1 VTDALRFPQGFL
13 WGTATSAHQVEGGNT
28 RSDWW
33 QWEQGPGRIQGGDTS
48 RVACDFWNRAEEDF
62 ALAKRLGTNAFRL
75 SVEWSRVEPE
85 DGVFD
90 DEALARYR
98 RMLTELKVLGLES
111 MVCLHHFTLPHWV
124 ARRGGFETAWG
135 VERFLAFVEKVLGEL
150 HGLTRYWL
158 TVNEPMVY
166 AAMGW
171 ISGLWPPGKKHLREA
186 LRVARHLVR
195 AHAGAYHLIHR
206 KDPEAWVSA
215 GMHLA
220 SYEAYDPKAR
230 LDRGAAWL
238 RDWLGNRA
246 WLEATLDGF
255 LRPPLGLY
263 EPVAEAVDSHDFLG
277 FQHYFTYPLGFS
289 LLRPWSFFGRERQTP
304 RPDTP
309 AFMGEFRPEG
319 LHDWAVRLKP
329 FKKPI
334 IVTENGLLENEERQR
349 PAYLLR
355 ALAAL
360 HRAMAE
366 GVEVHGY
373 FHWSL
378 LDNFEWTLG
387 YRARFGLV
395 HVDFATQTRTV
406 KQSGRLY
413 GEIAAAS
420 ALTREM
426 AQRVSPAVARELFG
440 VVV

>member
-1 VTDALRFPQGFL
+1 LTDALRFPKDFL
-13 WGTATSAHQVEGGNT
+13 WGTATSAHQVEGGNLHN
-28 RSDWW
+28 DWW
-33 QWEQGPGRIQGGDTS
+33 AWEQLPGRIQGGDTS
-48 RVACDFWNRAEEDF
+48 RLACDFWNRAEQDF
-62 ALAKRLGTNAFRL
+62 ALAKELHGNAFRL
-75 SVEWSRVEPE
+75 SVEWSRVEPQ

-90 DEALARYR
+90 EEALARYR
-98 RMLTELKVLGLES
+98 RMLERLRELAIEP
-111 MVCLHHFTLPHWV
+111 MVCLHHFTVPQWV
-124 ARRGGFETAWG
+124 SRRGGFETAWG
-135 VERFLAFVEKVLGEL
+135 VERFLLFAEKVVAEL
-150 HGLTRYWL
+150 HPLCRYWL

-186 LRVARHLVR
+186 LRVARHLAR

-220 SYEAYDPKAR
+220 SYEPFDPRAV
-230 LDRGAAWL
+230 LDRGVSWL
-238 RDWLGNRA
+238 RDWLGNRM

-263 EPVAEAVDSHDFLG
+263 EPVAEAVDSHDFIG

-289 LLRPWSFFGRERQTP
+289 LLRPGSFFGRERHAP
-304 RPDTP
+304 RADTP
-309 AFMGEFRPEG
+309 SFMGEFRPEG
-319 LHDWAVRLKP
+319 LHDWALRLKA
-329 FKKPI
+329 FRKPV
-334 IVTENGLLENEERQR
+334 IVTENGLLENEERER

-366 GVEVHGY
+366 KVEVLGY

-387 YRARFGLV
+387 YRARFGLIQ
-395 HVDFATQTRTV
+395 VDFATQARTV
-406 KQSGRLY
+406 KPSGRTY

-420 ALTREM
+420 AITPEM
-426 AQRVSPAVARELFG
+426 AERVSPLVARELFG
-440 VVV
+440 G